1 MKPALSRRQRAQH
14 GMAVIAALLV
24 VSVAAVL
31 TAGLFQRQ
39 ATLTRTVENDQARA
53 QARWLLLGGMDWA
66 RMVLRSDARRQ
77 AITHTQQLW
86 ATPVTDLRVS
96 RDDED
101 RAAFFSG
108 YVEDEQGKYNLTNL
122 AKNRNIAPTEL
133 ATLQRLLS
141 LLELPGPLANRIAL
155 RVATAQAAV
164 SQDTTGD
171 AAQPQAPGLQIL
183 DDLRTLEGVSDEV
196 VRTLRPFVTILPVD
210 TALNP
215 NTASAE
221 VLSASVAGLSLTR
234 ARQVV
239 AQRDQGQWFNDRA
252 DFLNRL
258 GDPDLAATDVRLDTQ
273 SQWFLV
279 TGSVALDRAVIRMQS
294 LVERSG
300 RNTPRIVWRRELN

>member
-1 MKPALSRRQRAQH
+1 MRATLRARWLSQQ

-24 VSVAAVL
+24 VAVASVL

-77 AITHTQQLW
+77 AITHNQQLW

-96 RDDED
+96 RDDEE

-108 YVEDEQGKYNLTNL
+108 HVEDEQGKYNLTNL
-122 AKNRNIAPTEL
+122 AKNRNIAPAEL
-133 ATLQRLLS
+133 ATLQRLLA

-155 RVATAQAAV
+155 RVATAQAALRD
-164 SQDTTGD
+164 DTTGD
-171 AAQPQAPGLQIL
+171 ATQPQAPGLQLL
-183 DDLRTLEGVSDEV
+183 DDLRTLDGVDDEV
-196 VRTLRPFVTILPVD
+196 VRKLRPFVTILPVD

-221 VLSASVAGLSLTR
+221 VLSASVAGLSLTQ
-234 ARQVV
+234 ARQLVS
-239 AQRDQGQWFNDRA
+239 QRDGGQWFNDRA

-258 GDPDLAATDVRLDTQ
+258 GDPALADTTARLETQ

-294 LVERSG
+294 LVERND
-300 RNTPRIVWRRELN
+300 RNPPRIVWRRELN

>member
-1 MKPALSRRQRAQH
+1 MKPAMSRSQRAQY

-155 RVATAQAAV
+155 RVATAQTAV

-171 AAQPQAPGLQIL
+171 AAQPQAPGLQVL

-258 GDPDLAATDVRLDTQ
+258 GDPDLASTDVRLDTQ

>member
-1 MKPALSRRQRAQH
+1 MRATLRARWLSQQ

-24 VSVAAVL
+24 VAVASVL

-77 AITHTQQLW
+77 AITHNQQLW

-96 RDDED
+96 RDDEE

-108 YVEDEQGKYNLTNL
+108 HVEDEQGKYNLTNL
-122 AKNRNIAPTEL
+122 AKNRNIAPAEL
-133 ATLQRLLS
+133 ATLQRLLA
-141 LLELPGPLANRIAL
+141 LLELPSPLANRIAL
-155 RVATAQAAV
+155 RVATAQAALRD
-164 SQDTTGD
+164 DTTGD
-171 AAQPQAPGLQIL
+171 ATQPQAPGLQLL
-183 DDLRTLEGVSDEV
+183 DDLRTLDGVDDEV
-196 VRTLRPFVTILPVD
+196 VRKLRPFVTILPVD

-221 VLSASVAGLSLTR
+221 VLSASVAGLSLTQ
-234 ARQVV
+234 ARQLVS
-239 AQRDQGQWFNDRA
+239 QRDGGQWFNDRA

-258 GDPDLAATDVRLDTQ
+258 GDPALADTTARLETQ

-294 LVERSG
+294 LVERND